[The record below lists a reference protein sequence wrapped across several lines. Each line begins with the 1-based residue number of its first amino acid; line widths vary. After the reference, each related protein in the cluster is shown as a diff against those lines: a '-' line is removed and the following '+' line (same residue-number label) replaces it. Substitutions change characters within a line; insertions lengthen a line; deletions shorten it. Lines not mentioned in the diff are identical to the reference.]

1 MLIKGKIMR
10 IKRKVR
16 AFTLVELLIVI
27 GIMAV
32 MSAGMYAVYSNVSLS
47 QKSTQEINNLN
58 ILKGGIENLFAASS
72 DYTGL
77 TAELIGKSSIPS
89 SNMMKTGGTGD
100 QVVNAW
106 GNPYEIEPIS
116 GLPNFTVKTDRKS

>member
-1 MLIKGKIMR
+1 MIIKGKIMR

-58 ILKGGIENLFAASS
+58 ILKGGIENLFASSS

-77 TAELIGKSSIPS
+77 DMPLIAKSSIPA
-89 SNMMKTGGTGD
+89 SNMMKSGPSGD
-100 QVVNAW
+100 QVVNSW
-106 GNPYEIEPIS
+106 GNPYVI
-116 GLPNFTVKTDRKS
+116 T